1 MVAHWILG
9 SYWAGLGPNFYQFL
23 VARDYHGCLHV
34 ALCQASDSGSAVT
47 QDNHILRSIPWLCPQ
62 RLPP

>member
-1 MVAHWILG
+1 MMAHWILG
-9 SYWAGLGPNFYQFL
+9 GYWAGLGPNLYQFL

-47 QDNHILRSIPWLCPQ
+47 QDNHILRSIP
-62 RLPP
+62 